1 MLPPV
6 VSLSIIATWFR
17 QSIGSVRAVQ
27 QVQNVQIVNSD
38 ILPND
43 LNHLNCLNV
52 LNEQKHLPGPTF
64 QPILKSIADKIQR
77 KHGEH
82 EGNARI
88 RGEMGRD
95 EEKLAAFV
103 QH

>member
-1 MLPPV
+1 M
-6 VSLSIIATWFR
+6 
-17 QSIGSVRAVQ
+17 
-27 QVQNVQIVNSD
+27 D
-38 ILPND
+38 
-43 LNHLNCLNV
+43 
-52 LNEQKHLPGPTF
+52 PTF
-64 QPILKSIADKIQR
+64 QPILKRIADKIQR